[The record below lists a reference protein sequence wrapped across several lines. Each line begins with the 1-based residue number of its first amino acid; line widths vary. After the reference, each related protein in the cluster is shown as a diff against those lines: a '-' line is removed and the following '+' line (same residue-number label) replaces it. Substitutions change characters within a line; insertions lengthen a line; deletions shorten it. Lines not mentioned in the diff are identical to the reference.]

1 VRRQPEIA
9 IISPYPPAGERHG
22 GHSGVASYTANL
34 AQSLAEAGAAV
45 TVVAPH
51 LPADQ
56 FPAEPTDFDDGDVRV
71 QRRYSFGP
79 GALPRAAAA
88 VAELGVD
95 VVHLQW
101 ELFLY
106 GGPAALAG
114 LGPALVTLRRARQPL
129 VTTMH
134 QVLDPSSIDRSTTSL
149 HRVGVPAPLA
159 RIGIG
164 SVQRAVAA
172 ASSAT
177 IVHEHGF
184 RSIVRGST
192 MIPHGIETVR
202 PLERQLARRRLGLG
216 DHFLALSFGF
226 LAPYKGL
233 ELVARA
239 SAQAGRDVQVVIA
252 GGEHPRLEG
261 QRYADELA
269 GLGAGTLRFTG
280 RVPDDEVGTLFSA
293 ADVALFP
300 YPKPFSASGALALAL
315 AHETPVLLS
324 PPLARCIGAPNT
336 LHAEME
342 PASLAA
348 QLGALA
354 ADRARLAD
362 LAAWSQVLRV
372 GREWPCVARRHI
384 DLYEE
389 VSDGQRP
396 AGRRLRAA

>member
-1 VRRQPEIA
+1 VNRRPEIA

-34 AQSLAEAGAAV
+34 AQSLAEAGIGV

-51 LPADQ
+51 LPASQ
-56 FPAEPTDFDDGDVRV
+56 FPHEPTDYSDGDVTV
-71 QRRYSFGP
+71 QRRYELGP
-79 GALPRAAAA
+79 SALPRAAAA
-88 VAELGVD
+88 VAELDVD
-95 VVHLQW
+95 VIHLQW

-106 GGPAALAG
+106 GGPSALVG
-114 LGPALVTLRRARQPL
+114 LAPALVTLRRARQPL

-172 ASSAT
+172 ASTTT
-177 IVHEHGF
+177 IVHEHAF
-184 RSIVRGST
+184 RSVIPGST
-192 MIPHGIETVR
+192 TIPHGIETVR
-202 PLERQLARRRLGLG
+202 PLERQLARRRLGL
-216 DHFLALSFGF
+216 DDRFLALSFGF
-226 LAPYKGL
+226 IAPYKGL

-239 SAQAGRDVQVVIA
+239 SALVGPDVQVVIA
-252 GGEHPRLEG
+252 GGEHPRLTG

-269 GLGAGTLRFTG
+269 DLGAGTLQFTG
-280 RVPDDEVGTLFSA
+280 RVPDAEVGTLFSA
-293 ADVALFP
+293 ADAALFA
-300 YPKPFSASGALALAL
+300 YPQPFSASGALALAL

-324 PPLARCIGAPNT
+324 PALARCIGAPNA

-342 PASLAA
+342 PAALAG
-348 QLGALA
+348 QLDALA
-354 ADRARLAD
+354 ADRARLVD
-362 LAAWSQVLRV
+362 LAGWSGTLRA

-389 VSDGQRP
+389 VRDGQRP
-396 AGRRLRAA
+396 TRRRLRAA